1 MITTKKCNKIIAI
14 LFFDSKEDDDNGT
27 RIIIRFPHLHPFEIY
42 FDLPKKKNLR
52 RWLQNGQEWEKEI
65 DSQYDDSLF
74 GSRHRLLLCS
84 VIETLVFDNKVRI
97 EIH

>member
-42 FDLPKKKNLR
+42 FDLPKKKIF
-52 RWLQNGQEWEKEI
+52 E
-65 DSQYDDSLF
+65 DDF
-74 GSRHRLLLCS
+74 KMGKNERKR
-84 VIETLVFDNKVRI
+84 
-97 EIH
+97 